1 MGKRPDMSKRM
12 GRGADIFFENTSA
25 LGISKD
31 NTDDTDK
38 DNVKDTNKDTTKN
51 TSNGNEKNSNNDT
64 TQDTTQSTDKNTINS
79 TNKHTNK
86 HTNNNT
92 INNTIQYTNKY
103 TIEMPDTSEL
113 YNERLVANVTRSQK
127 KYVEQTAKKHKLNN
141 SEFVRFMIDFF
152 IDNFEIK

>member
-12 GRGADIFFENTSA
+12 GRGADIFFEDTST
-25 LGISKD
+25 LDTNKD
-31 NTDDTDK
+31 NMKDTDK
-38 DNVKDTNKDTTKN
+38 DSVKDTNDDNTQTATKDTTQSTNNHTEHN
-51 TSNGNEKNSNNDT
+51 TNNDT
-64 TQDTTQSTDKNTINS
+64 TQATIEGTTQSTIND
-79 TNKHTNK
+79 TT
-86 HTNNNT
+86 
-92 INNTIQYTNKY
+92 QYTNKY
-103 TIEMPDTSEL
+103 TIEMPDTGEL